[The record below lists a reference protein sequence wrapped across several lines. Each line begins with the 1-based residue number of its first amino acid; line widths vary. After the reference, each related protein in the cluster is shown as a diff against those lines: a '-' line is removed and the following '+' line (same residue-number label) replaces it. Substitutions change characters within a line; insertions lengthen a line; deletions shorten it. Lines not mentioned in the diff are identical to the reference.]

1 MSELNIAKLI
11 GAPVRE
17 QLPCAVELT
26 EIADIFYAE
35 PGEHVWRYSTVDTTA
50 DVVLAVSASDGA
62 ITVVKR
68 TPMDDVE
75 LTFTDLNSKLEYV
88 LAHQVINSPDLQ
100 ALAARK
106 ASITRGMDKREL
118 QLILAAIL
126 ANTAGYLPGENCQEY
141 TVQSTDDLYDC
152 IMGMKQ
158 AVEDYGDDFVLL
170 CGSTVKNKID
180 TYDKDKAESH
190 NYNVTLTAKLRELG
204 IKVMKVY
211 GNVSYAS
218 NETETAVMTAT
229 SAILVARNSRIADGK
244 PIKFVRRKISA
255 DQAALMGCEVDAAKG
270 RGLWAAPTPINVS
283 GVNTLGYGVYG
294 FESVIFCITNP
305 KAICLCDL
313 STVVS

>member
-1 MSELNIAKLI
+1 MELNIAKLI
-11 GAPVRE
+11 GAPVRT
-17 QLPCAVELT
+17 QLPVAVELA
-26 EIADIFYAE
+26 EIADVFYAE
-35 PGEHVWRYSTVDTTA
+35 PGEHVWRYSTTDTTA

-118 QLILAAIL
+118 QLVLAAIL
-126 ANTAGYLPGENCQEY
+126 ANTAGYLPGANCTEY
-141 TVQSTDDLYDC
+141 TVDSADDLYDA
-152 IMGMKQ
+152 IIGMKQ
-158 AVEDYGDDFVLL
+158 AVEDYGDDFVLI

-180 TYDKDKAESH
+180 TYDKDYVTTH
-190 NYNVTLTAKLRELG
+190 NYNVTLSAKLREMG

-211 GNVSYAS
+211 GTVSSAT
-218 NETETAVMTAT
+218 NEAETAVMTAT
-229 SAILVARNSRIADGK
+229 SAILIARNSRIADGK
-244 PIKFVRRKISA
+244 PIKFVRRKISP
-255 DQAALMGCEVDAAKG
+255 DIAAAMGAETDTYG
-270 RGLWAAPTPINVS
+270 RGMWAINTPVNVS
-283 GVNTLGYGVYG
+283 GTNTLGYGVYG

-305 KAICLCDL
+305 QAICLCDL
-313 STVVS
+313 SSIVS